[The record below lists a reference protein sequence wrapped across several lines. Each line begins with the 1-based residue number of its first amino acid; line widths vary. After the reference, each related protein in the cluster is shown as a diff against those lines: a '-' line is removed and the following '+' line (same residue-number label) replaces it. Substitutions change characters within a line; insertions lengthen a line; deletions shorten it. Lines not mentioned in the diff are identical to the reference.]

1 MSLSW
6 RARRFMIG
14 ITLGWVS
21 CAESNPLSDPRTITT
36 APATRDRHTRA
47 VRSFVVRGG
56 RMTVAQ
62 ERAWETLWPRYGN
75 DEPEAVID
83 SDAWFGRRAR
93 RTLEIGFGN
102 GEALVALA
110 EAHADQDFLGIDVH
124 RPGVGHLLL
133 ACEQRKLT
141 NVRVL
146 CRDAVECVTRQLPD
160 GSFDEVLLYFPDPWP
175 KKRHHKRRIVQ
186 PAFVE
191 QVARVLKRGC
201 TFRLATDWQPYA
213 DHMRDVLDASASFTN
228 EAAAGPW
235 SSRPQSRP
243 LTRFERRGQ
252 RLGHDVWDLAY
263 RRV

>member
-1 MSLSW
+1 MT
-6 RARRFMIG
+6 A
-14 ITLGWVS
+14 
-21 CAESNPLSDPRTITT
+21 
-36 APATRDRHTRA
+36 APATQDRPARA

-62 ERAWETLWPRYGN
+62 ERAWATLWQLYGS
-75 DEPEAVID
+75 DTVEAVID
-83 SDAWFGRRAR
+83 PDAWFGRTAR

-110 EAHADQDFLGIDVH
+110 ESHPHEDFLGIDVH

-160 GSFDEVLLYFPDPWP
+160 SSFDDVLLYFPDPWP

-191 QVARVLKRGC
+191 QIARVLRPGG

-213 DHMRDVLDASASFTN
+213 EHMRDVLAASASFAN
-228 EAAAGPW
+228 LADAGPW
-235 SSRPQSRP
+235 SSRPGSRP